1 MNDNALET
9 ELVNVKSELKN
20 KSNEYKKLKKIKD
33 KSPEQR
39 TQKTLLKGDI
49 SDLKA
54 RTKELQLLLDD
65 KQLSNLSGA
74 NLSGANLS
82 GANLSGGAATLRP
95 SEQYVNYNAP
105 GYNELGYNPAAPGYY
120 GQQMNP
126 YMQNNPMYF
135 PSRSPYSYPYYN
147 QRRLPYNVSQ
157 NKAKDSKSKLSFY
170 ITIEL
175 ELFPGTT
182 ANLFQ
187 KSVVKCQSTFERIR
201 EAWSDIFGYQY
212 RPSPMSEAY
221 AYGMQKVN
229 KNSNNKTSEKNKQYT
244 NKNNKNTNNKTRKT
258 NK

>member
-1 MNDNALET
+1 
-9 ELVNVKSELKN
+9 
-20 KSNEYKKLKKIKD
+20 
-33 KSPEQR
+33 
-39 TQKTLLKGDI
+39 
-49 SDLKA
+49 
-54 RTKELQLLLDD
+54 
-65 KQLSNLSGA
+65 
-74 NLSGANLS
+74 
-82 GANLSGGAATLRP
+82 
-95 SEQYVNYNAP
+95 
-105 GYNELGYNPAAPGYY
+105 
-120 GQQMNP
+120 
-126 YMQNNPMYF
+126 
-135 PSRSPYSYPYYN
+135 
-147 QRRLPYNVSQ
+147 VSQ

-201 EAWSDIFGYQY
+201 ESWSDIFGYQY

-229 KNSNNKTSEKNKQYT
+229 KNGNNSKTSEKNKQYT